1 MCYPHPILNPPF
13 PSSVFISSFSFI
25 PLLTSFIY
33 VLLDLMTHFPL
44 ASVSRHS
51 SYQLLCFPQM
61 ISLEGIS
68 DSEGDVSATLALMAK
83 VIRRVQVEV
92 LRARFGDFAKRLDNI
107 ISLYQESGNGSLLVN
122 VRQICVF

>member
-1 MCYPHPILNPPF
+1 
-13 PSSVFISSFSFI
+13 
-25 PLLTSFIY
+25 
-33 VLLDLMTHFPL
+33 
-44 ASVSRHS
+44 
-51 SYQLLCFPQM
+51 M

-122 VRQICVF
+122 VRQICVFWICMLVFIIILLRFFISI

>member
-1 MCYPHPILNPPF
+1 
-13 PSSVFISSFSFI
+13 
-25 PLLTSFIY
+25 
-33 VLLDLMTHFPL
+33 MTHFPL

-122 VRQICVF
+122 VRQIYVVVFLICMLIFIKIFLRFSITNYGI

>member
-1 MCYPHPILNPPF
+1 
-13 PSSVFISSFSFI
+13 
-25 PLLTSFIY
+25 
-33 VLLDLMTHFPL
+33 
-44 ASVSRHS
+44 
-51 SYQLLCFPQM
+51 M

-92 LRARFGDFAKRLDNI
+92 LRARFGDFAKRLDSI

-122 VRQICVF
+122 VRQICVFLNMHVSFYYDLFKSLYLYLIMECDLQWE